1 MHMKLFVTVI
11 GLLMVVEGLPY
22 FTFPEKMQALMRQ
35 IEGMNPDHL
44 RLAGLVSTLI
54 GLVICYIAQRTD
66 IFS

>member
-1 MHMKLFVTVI
+1 MKLFVTVI

-22 FTFPEKMQALMRQ
+22 FTFPEKMQALIRQ
-35 IEGMNPDHL
+35 IEEMNPDHL
-44 RLAGLVSTLI
+44 RLVGLVSTLI

>member
-1 MHMKLFVTVI
+1 MKLFVTLI

-22 FTFPEKMQALMRQ
+22 FAFPEKMQVLIRQ
-35 IEGMNPDHL
+35 IEKMNPDYL
-44 RLAGLVSTLI
+44 RLVGLISTLI

>member
-1 MHMKLFVTVI
+1 MKLIVTLL

-35 IEGMNPDHL
+35 IEKMNPDHL
-44 RLAGLVSTLI
+44 RFVGLILTFV
-54 GLVICYIAQRTD
+54 GLVICYLAQRTD